1 MTRYQRQ
8 LGFKKGDKVVVKR
21 NCEVFVYSES
31 YEMRRYRERQT
42 IGTVIRSGKE
52 ITIVSFIPYS
62 YVETA
67 GWSYHP
73 DELELVSKK

>member
-21 NCEVFVYSES
+21 NCEVFTYSETD
-31 YEMRRYRERQT
+31 EMKRYRENQI
-42 IGTVIRSGKE
+42 IGT
-52 ITIVSFIPYS
+52 ITGAEKDIVRVCFKLPSC
-62 YVETA
+62 

-73 DELELVSKK
+73 DELELVSRK